1 MYLIVYQVLREVEED
16 TDHVL
21 VSKDGS
27 WKVVSEIIDPSFG
40 SASKTPGFREEKQ
53 NQSNPIGKNLSR
65 DPTTNV
71 EPSRVSMHQN
81 TSNSSSLA
89 ANCTNLNDQGKKV
102 WIKFNCLLVLI
113 ADWTFFFFNY
123 LL

>member
-1 MYLIVYQVLREVEED
+1 MEED

-40 SASKTPGFREEKQ
+40 SASKTPEFREEKQ

-65 DPTTNV
+65 DENYSQQISPTTNV
-71 EPSRVSMHQN
+71 EPSRVSMHQI

-113 ADWTFFFFNY
+113 ADWTFFFNY